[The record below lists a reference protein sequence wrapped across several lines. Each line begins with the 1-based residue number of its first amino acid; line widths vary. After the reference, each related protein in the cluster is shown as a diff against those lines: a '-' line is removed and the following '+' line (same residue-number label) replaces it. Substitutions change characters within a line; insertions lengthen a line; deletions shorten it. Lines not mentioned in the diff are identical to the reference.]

1 MLIYPFK
8 TIWLKTQHRRETIA
22 NLITD
27 QTYLSDAT
35 YRKSDAQ
42 TKFFY
47 GTVSD
52 AEFVLEAIKGKRMA
66 GHVEGD
72 IVGVGDDTYVKLSLG
87 ALRHKRIYVLLIALL
102 LGSSVFWFRAFF
114 GFERIDAIIFNLFST
129 VWILLL
135 LYAFYFLW
143 QFQRNIQPSI
153 DFFRGLLQADLVEE
167 NVVPA
172 IFKR

>member
-1 MLIYPFK
+1 
-8 TIWLKTQHRRETIA
+8 
-22 NLITD
+22 
-27 QTYLSDAT
+27 
-35 YRKSDAQ
+35 
-42 TKFFY
+42 
-47 GTVSD
+47 
-52 AEFVLEAIKGKRMA
+52 MA

-172 IFKR
+172 LFKR